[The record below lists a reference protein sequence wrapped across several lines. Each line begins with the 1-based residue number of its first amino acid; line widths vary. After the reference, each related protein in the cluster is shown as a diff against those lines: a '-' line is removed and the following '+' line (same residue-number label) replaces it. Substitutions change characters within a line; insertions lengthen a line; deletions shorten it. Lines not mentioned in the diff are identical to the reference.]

1 MFACNLYRQGAMGER
16 DYRTYDEL
24 YHVLTEFLPPPDL
37 IVYLRASVDTLLMR
51 IALRGRD
58 YEKNISREYL
68 TRLNELYEEWV
79 ARFTRAPILCVPP
92 TVLTL
97 SGTKVT
103 WSWYC
108 GKFKRGWTGIRW
120 CCLNR
125 ATEDERRTAED
136 G

>member
-1 MFACNLYRQGAMGER
+1 MGER

-79 ARFTRAPILCVPP
+79 ARFTRAPILCVPSDRLDFVRHQGDLEL
-92 TVLTL
+92 VLR
-97 SGTKVT
+97 KVQ
-103 WSWYC
+103 
-108 GKFKRGWTGIRW
+108 
-120 CCLNR
+120 
-125 ATEDERRTAED
+125 ERLD
-136 G
+136 GDQMVLFE